1 MEDVRGMDVLHVGR
15 SSAALVPEDESAFV
29 EVEDKYSVSQMLP
42 VVTLP
47 RNFPKT
53 FKMMAQEHLDL
64 DMDGL

>member
-15 SSAALVPEDESAFV
+15 SSAALVPEDESAGV

-47 RNFPKT
+47 GNFPKT
-53 FKMMAQEHLDL
+53 FKMVA
-64 DMDGL
+64 